1 MKLKKT
7 RNIGGVLV
15 AKAPVSLSVMAHTRE
30 PVYRL
35 YNTSGLEIEK
45 CISADVKELPI
56 LLSAMA
62 HTKAEP
68 THLSMD
74 QRGLNLNH

>member
-15 AKAPVSLSVMAHTRE
+15 AKVPISLSVMVHTKE
-30 PVYRL
+30 LVYRP
-35 YNTSGLEIEK
+35 YNMWPREIGK
-45 CISADVKELPI
+45 CIFVGVKEPPI

-62 HTKAEP
+62 LTKAEP
-68 THLSMD
+68 THPSAN
-74 QRGLNLNH
+74 QGGLNLNQ